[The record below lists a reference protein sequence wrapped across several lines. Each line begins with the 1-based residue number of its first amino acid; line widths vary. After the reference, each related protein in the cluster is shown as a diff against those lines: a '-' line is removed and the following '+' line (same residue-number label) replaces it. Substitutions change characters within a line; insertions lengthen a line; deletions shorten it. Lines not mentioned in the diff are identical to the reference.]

1 MDKIVG
7 RKQEKKQLNR
17 VFESKSSEF
26 VVVYGRRRVGK
37 TFLVRTFFTQ
47 KKCIFFHITGI
58 KNGKLQDQLYEF
70 ARILEATFYGETVRL
85 KEPASWTLAFELL
98 TQTIKQKKPS
108 QKMVLFFDELP
119 WLASQK
125 SGFLQAL
132 DYYWNRFW
140 VTMPKLKLVV
150 CGSAA
155 SWMIEN
161 ILHHKGGL
169 HNRATCRIP
178 LAPFTLGETKAYLKS
193 RGFSYTDRQISDI
206 YMIMGGIPFY
216 LNFLNKNLSV
226 PQNIDYLCFNKK
238 GPLVDE
244 FNILYAS
251 LFHHSE
257 AHQEII
263 RIMGMK
269 RQGIEQKDLLKHTKL
284 SSEGGTFHKRLM
296 ELKASGFIISYTPF
310 GYKKRNTHLQ
320 LVDEYTLFYMAWIEP
335 ALGTILRIDQA
346 NGYWLEQCQ
355 LPSWKSWA
363 GYAFESLCF
372 KHLDKIRQALRL
384 NSNAVIGN
392 WKYIPQK
399 GSNEEGAQIDLLF
412 DHNDNV
418 ITLCEMKYTSAPYR
432 LTKQEAQ
439 ALLKKT
445 EVFKK
450 QTKTPKQVTIALV
463 TSQGIQETI
472 YAQDILSGIVTLKD
486 LMKGEL
492 GLS

>member
-26 VVVYGRRRVGK
+26 IVVYGRRRVGK
-37 TFLVRTFFTQ
+37 TFLIRTFFTQ
-47 KKCIFFHITGI
+47 KKCMFFHITGI
-58 KNGKLQDQLYEF
+58 KDGKLQEQLYEF
-70 ARILEATFYGETVRL
+70 TRILETTFYGEAVRL
-85 KEPASWTLAFELL
+85 KEPTSWTLAFELL
-98 TQTIKQKKPS
+98 TQTIKQHKPL

-125 SGFLQAL
+125 SGFLKAL

-140 VTMPKLKLVV
+140 VMMPKLKLVV
-150 CGSAA
+150 CGSAV

-178 LAPFTLGETKAYLKS
+178 LAPFTLGETKSYLKS
-193 RGFSYTDRQISDI
+193 LGFSYTDRQITDV
-206 YMIMGGIPFY
+206 YMVMGGIPFY
-216 LNFLNKNLSV
+216 LNFLNKNLSI
-226 PQNIDYLCFNKK
+226 PQNIDHLCFNKK

-244 FNILYAS
+244 FKILYAS

-269 RQGIEQKDLLKHTKL
+269 RQGIEQKELLKYAKL

-296 ELKASGFIISYTPF
+296 ELEASGFIISYAPY

-346 NGYWLEQCQ
+346 NGHWLEQCQ

-372 KHLDKIRQALRL
+372 KHLDKIRQALGL
-384 NSNAVIGN
+384 NSSAAIGN

-412 DHNDNV
+412 DRNDNV
-418 ITLCEMKYTSAPYR
+418 ITLCEMRYTSAPYK
-432 LTKQEAQ
+432 LTKTEAQ
-439 ALLKKT
+439 SLLKKT
-445 EVFKK
+445 EAFKK
-450 QTKTPKQVTIALV
+450 QTKTPKQVTIALI
-463 TSQGIQETI
+463 TSHGIQDTI
-472 YAQDILSGIVTLKD
+472 YAQDILSETVTLKD
-486 LMKGEL
+486 LMKGE
-492 GLS
+492 